1 MAPYEETVSV
11 DGRESTQA
19 AKDTNKEESDVGKI
33 SGKNG
38 ATQRPR
44 VLQEEGVTH
53 KIKDSREAKL
63 KPERYS
69 QFVRTKKSR
78 KTLVKAV
85 LGTCRKKIICQK
97 LMSQGQLKKRL

>member
-1 MAPYEETVSV
+1 MEPYEETISV

-19 AKDTNKEESDVGKI
+19 AKDTNKEESDEGKI
-33 SGKNG
+33 PGKNG

-44 VLQEEGVTH
+44 ILQEEGVTH

-78 KTLVKAV
+78 KTLVKAFW
-85 LGTCRKKIICQK
+85 GCAGR
-97 LMSQGQLKKRL
+97 R